1 MTVVEKP
8 EGFDEFC
15 DLATRLYDQPRCNVG
30 GPLHVELEDHEAYLL
45 VGDEGESTAAE
56 IAAALAMVES
66 GNIPTERLK
75 FNSVT
80 GWPDGTAENHLAIDY
95 GNEPE
100 TLRIAAA
107 ILAITVKWS
116 EDQADAAYA
125 VWAEAAQGGACTC
138 QTYPTFREEQSS

>member
-15 DLATRLYDQPRCNVG
+15 DLATRLYDQPRCNTG
-30 GPLHVELEDHEAYLL
+30 GPLHVELEDHNTELL
-45 VGDEGESTAAE
+45 VGESGERVTAE

-66 GNIPTERLK
+66 GNIPAERLE
-75 FNSVT
+75 FDRVT
-80 GWPDGTAENHLAIDY
+80 GWPDGAAENHLAIDY